1 MAYHG
6 SSMSSPKK
14 MSMKMAKEKN
24 KPIEMKPLKG
34 LTMSQTKKLM
44 EHSKMHKGGMNSKHM
59 KNMVKMM
66 RAGDTF
72 AKAHK
77 KALEMDKKK

>member
-1 MAYHG
+1 MAYG
-6 SSMSSPKK
+6 SKPNK
-14 MSMKMAKEKN
+14 MSMKLAKEKN

-34 LTMSQTKKLM
+34 LTMAKKLM

-59 KNMVKMM
+59 KNMVKLM

-72 AKAHK
+72 TKAHK
-77 KALEMDKKK
+77 KAMELDKKK

>member
-1 MAYHG
+1 MAYG
-6 SSMSSPKK
+6 SSMSSPNK
-14 MSMKMAKEKN
+14 MSMRMAKEKN

-59 KNMVKMM
+59 KNMVKFM

-77 KALEMDKKK
+77 KAMELDKKK

>member
-1 MAYHG
+1 MAYG
-6 SSMSSPKK
+6 SSSMMKPPMKPPAKK
-14 MSMKMAKEKN
+14 SGMK
-24 KPIEMKPLKG
+24 KPEMKALRG
-34 LTMSQTKKLM
+34 LTMAQTKTLM

-59 KNMVKMM
+59 KNMVKFM

-77 KALEMDKKK
+77 KSVELDKK